1 MRQRGYG
8 SLLLMYGVW
17 VREDRIQEYSRAT
30 RWNDLFRFP
39 YFFYPY
45 TDRYPSMANYLRIDG
60 EAEVYNLDYIRR
72 MWKVDEATEETED
85 GLPVIYMELDNDRKL
100 HIKFETKE
108 QRDETFYDLLNKM
121 EIFDIVTKTQVDP
134 GVSTLEI

>member
-1 MRQRGYG
+1 
-8 SLLLMYGVW
+8 
-17 VREDRIQEYSRAT
+17 
-30 RWNDLFRFP
+30 
-39 YFFYPY
+39 
-45 TDRYPSMANYLRIDG
+45 MANYLRIDG
-60 EAEVYNLDYIRR
+60 EAEVYNLAYIRR
-72 MWKVDEATEETED
+72 MWKADEATEETED